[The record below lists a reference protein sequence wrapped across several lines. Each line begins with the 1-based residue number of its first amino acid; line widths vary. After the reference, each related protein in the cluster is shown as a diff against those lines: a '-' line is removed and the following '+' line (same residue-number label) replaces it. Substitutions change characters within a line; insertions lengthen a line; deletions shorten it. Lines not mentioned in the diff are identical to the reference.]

1 MDGAIMNL
9 LPAVLFNHEILDP
22 EISVFCARDPEFVQA
37 EQRFHEAAQQIQE
50 LVGLDQYDTF
60 EKTFTRYLY
69 RTADLYYLYGLGLRQ
84 EILQALG
91 HAGLF

>member
-1 MDGAIMNL
+1 MNL

-50 LVGLDQYDTF
+50 LVGFDQYDTF
-60 EKTFTRYLY
+60 EKIFTRYLY

-91 HAGLF
+91 HAGSF